1 MFAWHAQSE
10 SWAWQ
15 GTPVMAALRIS
26 REKGQTFKTTS
37 DISEFKASLDYTAT
51 FKTPI
56 NKIKF

>member
-1 MFAWHAQSE
+1 M
-10 SWAWQ
+10 WQ